1 MRHRRAERCVLRA
14 EAAIEAG
21 DEAAARQALAE
32 ASQLEWNAPKFE
44 TMRVSVLQKKAEIEA
59 AAAAEAAAVQRA
71 ARKQGARR
79 AVAAAAV
86 GITVFGG
93 SAALV
98 YRALGNGRSA
108 ASAPLTVAMPLP
120 SSSASASS
128 ISSAAQATSPVPRQ
142 GATTTQPSSATVP
155 PVAAPTG
162 PSTEN
167 PVAAEPAAPSRALL
181 LASRNTAVMPRD
193 IPVQTAGRPIEA
205 PAVATPTVG
214 TSPFSTAPGNMA
226 AVPLPPV
233 APADEER
240 PRPESTV
247 APSPS
252 LLPPAPESV
261 PTPVVDEPARVRSV
275 LSKYE
280 AAYTGLDAN
289 AAQVIW
295 PGVDGRSLARAF
307 QGLESQ
313 RVSLGQCALAI
324 DGATARADCDGSAT
338 WTPKIGGGS
347 RTESRH
353 WRFEL
358 QNNGGTWQILTAS
371 AR

>member
-1 MRHRRAERCVLRA
+1 MRHRRAQRCVLRA
-14 EAAIEAG
+14 EAALQSG
-21 DEAAARQALAE
+21 DEAVAREALAE
-32 ASQLEWNAPKFE
+32 AKHLDWKTPEFE
-44 TMRVSVLQKKAEIEA
+44 TVRASLLAKRAEIEA
-59 AAAAEAAAVQRA
+59 AAAAEAAAARA
-71 ARKQGARR
+71 ARRQGARR
-79 AVAAAAV
+79 AVAAAAI
-86 GITVFGG
+86 GIAVFGG
-93 SAALV
+93 SAAV
-98 YRALGNGRSA
+98 IYRASGHGRSVS
-108 ASAPLTVAMPLP
+108 SAPLTLATPLP

-128 ISSAAQATSPVPRQ
+128 ISPTPQDTNAPGHEEAT
-142 GATTTQPSSATVP
+142 AQPSSVKVP
-155 PVAAPTG
+155 PVAAPAAPG
-162 PSTEN
+162 TEN
-167 PVAAEPAAPSRALL
+167 QVATAPAAPSQELL
-181 LASRNTAVMPRD
+181 PASRNTAAMTRD
-193 IPVQTAGRPIEA
+193 VPVQTTPTSLEA
-205 PAVATPTVG
+205 PPVATPSVG
-214 TSPFSTAPGNMA
+214 TSPFSTAPGNVA

-252 LLPPAPESV
+252 LLPPAPESA
-261 PTPVVDEPARVRSV
+261 PTPAVDETARVRSL
-275 LSKYE
+275 LSRYE

-289 AAQVIW
+289 AAQLIW
-295 PGVDGRSLARAF
+295 PGVDSRSLARAF

-313 RVSLGQCALAI
+313 RVSLGHCALAI

-358 QNNGGTWQILTAS
+358 QNHDGAWQILTAS